1 MIYANINTIDSTRM
15 QWIYRYIWCSC
26 SWYNCQYG

>member
-15 QWIYRYIWCSC
+15 QWIYRYIWCSRH
-26 SWYNCQYG
+26 WM